1 MTTPG
6 RSSITV
12 AGIDVGGARKGFH
25 AVALAGHAVKAK
37 INSTSPR
44 DVAEWCRAHDARV
57 VAVDAPCGWRRRGR
71 PRAAESAL
79 MREGIHCFFT
89 PTAREAR
96 SHPTNYF
103 GWMLAGF
110 ELYDALRPV
119 YQLLRSAELPAN
131 RAVCF
136 EAFPQ
141 AIACRLSGC
150 VVSAREKKTVRRA
163 LLEQAG
169 LETAGLRNIDEID
182 AAVCALM
189 AQLALDGRAE
199 MLGDP
204 ADGLIV
210 VPRRR

>member
-1 MTTPG
+1 MTM
-6 RSSITV
+6 V
-12 AGIDVGGARKGFH
+12 AGIDVGGPRKGFH
-25 AVALAGHAVKAK
+25 AVALDDRAVKAK
-37 INSTSPR
+37 MTSTSAVE
-44 DVAEWCRAHDARV
+44 VAEWCRAQGARV
-57 VAVDAPCGWRRRGR
+57 VAVDAPCEWRSADR

-110 ELYDALRPV
+110 ELYDALRRSYP
-119 YQLLRSAELPAN
+119 LLQSAELPRN

-150 VVSAREKKTVRRA
+150 VVSAKDKKAVRRR
-163 LLEQAG
+163 LLEEAG
-169 LETAGLRNIDEID
+169 LDTTRLANIDEID
-182 AAVCALM
+182 AGVCALM
-189 AQLALDGRAE
+189 ARLALAGGAE
-199 MLGDP
+199 MLGGP
-204 ADGLIV
+204 EDGFIV